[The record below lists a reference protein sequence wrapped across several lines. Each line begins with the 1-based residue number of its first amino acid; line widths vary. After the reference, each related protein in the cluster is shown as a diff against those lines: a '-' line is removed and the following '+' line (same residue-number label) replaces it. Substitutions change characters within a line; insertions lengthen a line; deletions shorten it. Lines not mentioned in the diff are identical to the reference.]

1 MFHEW
6 SIGTINV
13 RTGREDEKLESVVRQ
28 INKARLSICA
38 LQEVRRLKTGSALI
52 TCKNDDDDK
61 GSSYAVHWSGHSVKR
76 QHGVGIVIQVD
87 KGIDVIEVIPVS
99 ARIIVLDV
107 IVYGCSL
114 RIINCYAP
122 TEDDS
127 ESAKNTFYCML
138 NKQ

>member
-52 TCKNDDDDK
+52 TCKNGDDDK
-61 GSSYAVHWSGHSVKR
+61 GSNYEVH
-76 QHGVGIVIQVD
+76 
-87 KGIDVIEVIPVS
+87 
-99 ARIIVLDV
+99 
-107 IVYGCSL
+107 
-114 RIINCYAP
+114 
-122 TEDDS
+122 
-127 ESAKNTFYCML
+127 
-138 NKQ
+138 